1 MNKETAELIIDEAS
15 IELLAKEIKKEK
27 AFAMR
32 IFTGGGGC
40 CKHFEII
47 PVKKALTGDVTFMRN
62 GVRIFLEKGI
72 ADNSSTIRINYDASK
87 GLLIDLT

>member
-1 MNKETAELIIDEAS
+1 MNRETAELVIDEAS
-15 IELLAKEIKKEK
+15 IEILAKEIKKKK

-47 PVKKALTGDVTFMRN
+47 PVKKALTGDVTFMHG
-62 GVRIFLEKGI
+62 GVRILLEKGI
-72 ADNSSTIRINYDASK
+72 ADNSSAIKIKYDASK